1 MKINAQITATYDLDE
16 IRNTLAELNGVD
28 ESEIKDHEINAVIYS
43 YISDDFGALSG
54 SVYLLDENGEQ
65 VSL

>member
-1 MKINAQITATYDLDE
+1 MKINAQITVTYNLDE

-28 ESEIKDHEINAVIYS
+28 DTEIKDHEINSALIGL
-43 YISDDFGALSG
+43 IHEDFGVLSD

-65 VSL
+65 VYL

>member
-43 YISDDFGALSG
+43 YISDDFGTLAD